1 MRGTLRGT
9 DGPGRFHSMVVPGPA
24 TQSAGLNRALA
35 VAGSLGVAPNYLV
48 RLEVRGHKSGRVISL
63 PLVMAVV
70 DGQRYLVSMLGEKVA
85 WFANVR
91 AAGERWFSGTAA
103 GRRFASKKYPLA
115 SAHPS

>member
-1 MRGTLRGT
+1 
-9 DGPGRFHSMVVPGPA
+9 
-24 TQSAGLNRALA
+24 
-35 VAGSLGVAPNYLV
+35 
-48 RLEVRGHKSGRVISL
+48 
-63 PLVMAVV
+63 MAVV